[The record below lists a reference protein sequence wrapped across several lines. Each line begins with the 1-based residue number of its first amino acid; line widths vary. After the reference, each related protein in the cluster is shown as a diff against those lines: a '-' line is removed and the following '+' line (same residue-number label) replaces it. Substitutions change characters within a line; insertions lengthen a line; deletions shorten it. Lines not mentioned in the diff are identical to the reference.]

1 MNQSEDNKIESID
14 KKIKEKEKAEL
25 IVKDYLKPSCDEE
38 MTEDDYPRLEEE
50 SCLILLKFL
59 KE

>member
-14 KKIKEKEKAEL
+14 KKIKEKEKAEQ

-38 MTEDDYPRLEEE
+38 ITECEYPT
-50 SCLILLKFL
+50 L

>member
-14 KKIKEKEKAEL
+14 KKIKEKEKAEQ

-38 MTEDDYPRLEEE
+38 MIEDDYPRLG
-50 SCLILLKFL
+50 K
-59 KE
+59 

>member
-14 KKIKEKEKAEL
+14 KKIKEKEKAEQ

-38 MTEDDYPRLEEE
+38 ITESEYPT
-50 SCLILLKFL
+50 L

>member
-1 MNQSEDNKIESID
+1 MNQSEENKIDSID
-14 KKIKEKEKAEL
+14 KKIKEKEKAEQ

-38 MTEDDYPRLEEE
+38 IKEDDYPRL
-50 SCLILLKFL
+50 

>member
-14 KKIKEKEKAEL
+14 KKIKEKEKAEQ

-38 MTEDDYPRLEEE
+38 MTKDDYPRLEE
-50 SCLILLKFL
+50 
-59 KE
+59 

>member
-14 KKIKEKEKAEL
+14 KKIKEKEKAEQ

-38 MTEDDYPRLEEE
+38 ITKNEYPA
-50 SCLILLKFL
+50 L

>member
-1 MNQSEDNKIESID
+1 MNQSEEDKIESID
-14 KKIKEKEKAEL
+14 KKIKEREKAEQ

-38 MTEDDYPRLEEE
+38 ITENEYPT
-50 SCLILLKFL
+50 L

>member
-1 MNQSEDNKIESID
+1 MKQSEDNKIDSID
-14 KKIKEKEKAEL
+14 KKIKEKEKAEQ

-38 MTEDDYPRLEEE
+38 ITESEYPT
-50 SCLILLKFL
+50 L

>member
-14 KKIKEKEKAEL
+14 KKIKEKEKAEQ

-38 MTEDDYPRLEEE
+38 ITKNEYP
-50 SCLILLKFL
+50 IL

>member
-1 MNQSEDNKIESID
+1 MSQSEDNKIESID
-14 KKIKEKEKAEL
+14 KKIKEKEKAEQ

-38 MTEDDYPRLEEE
+38 ITKNEYPT
-50 SCLILLKFL
+50 L

>member
-14 KKIKEKEKAEL
+14 KKIKEKEKAEQ

-38 MTEDDYPRLEEE
+38 ITENEYPTLNE
-50 SCLILLKFL
+50 
-59 KE
+59 

>member
-1 MNQSEDNKIESID
+1 MNQSEEDKIESID
-14 KKIKEKEKAEL
+14 KKIKEKEKAEQ

-38 MTEDDYPRLEEE
+38 ITESEYPT
-50 SCLILLKFL
+50 L

>member
-1 MNQSEDNKIESID
+1 MKQSEDNKIDSID
-14 KKIKEKEKAEL
+14 QKIKEKEKAEQ

-38 MTEDDYPRLEEE
+38 ITENEYPT
-50 SCLILLKFL
+50 L

>member
-14 KKIKEKEKAEL
+14 KKIKEKEKAEQ

-38 MTEDDYPRLEEE
+38 MTENDYPRL
-50 SCLILLKFL
+50 

>member
-14 KKIKEKEKAEL
+14 KKIKEKEKAEQ

-38 MTEDDYPRLEEE
+38 ITENEYPT
-50 SCLILLKFL
+50 L

>member
-14 KKIKEKEKAEL
+14 KKIKEKEKAEQ

-38 MTEDDYPRLEEE
+38 MIEDDYPRLEE
-50 SCLILLKFL
+50 
-59 KE
+59 